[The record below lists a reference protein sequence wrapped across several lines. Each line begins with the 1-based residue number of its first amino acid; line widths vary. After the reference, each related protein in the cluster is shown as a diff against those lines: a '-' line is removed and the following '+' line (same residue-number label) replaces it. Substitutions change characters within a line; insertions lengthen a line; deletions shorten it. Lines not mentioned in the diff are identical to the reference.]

1 MCNIMVSYFKI
12 NEKFQRNKRQSIS
25 EQSYPSILEQ
35 LDQSMS
41 AAIRVEHIRYGSSRL
56 DQKNLRGIIGLENS
70 GVKVSGEK
78 YGRSEQIKNIKKRE
92 KRRAKRKKKIL
103 VIRS

>member
-1 MCNIMVSYFKI
+1 MVNYFKI

-41 AAIRVEHIRYGSSRL
+41 VAIRVEHMRDVASILEKTY
-56 DQKNLRGIIGLENS
+56 IIGMIRLELI
-70 GVKVSGEK
+70 GVKA
-78 YGRSEQIKNIKKRE
+78 SEQKTRQIGAERKYHRDRE
-92 KRRAKRKKKIL
+92 EP
-103 VIRS
+103 